1 MNLIIDTNIVFSAIL
16 NPNSNIGDLLLNYQ
30 DKVKF
35 YAPEFLLT
43 EIEKYSD
50 KIEKYSKQSSTDL
63 VITKILVLSA
73 ITFISEDLI
82 SQENW
87 INAFEFIKEIDE
99 NDTPFIAL
107 AMQMKVKLWSG
118 DKKLT
123 NGLLTKDSDII
134 FTTQELIELLN
145 I

>member
-1 MNLIIDTNIVFSAIL
+1 MNLIIDTNAIL

-50 KIEKYSKQSSTDL
+50 KIEKISKQSSSNL
-63 VITKILVLSA
+63 IVTKILVLSA

-87 INAFEFIKEIDE
+87 MDAFELTKDIDE

-107 AMQMKVKLWSG
+107 AMQMKAKLWSG

-123 NGLLTKDSDII
+123 NGLLTKKSDII
-134 FTTQELIELLN
+134 FTTQELKNLLH

>member
-99 NDTPFIAL
+99 NNTPFIAL

-134 FTTQELIELLN
+134 FTTQELIEVLN